1 MHSAIISGTVLGSA
15 PQVRFTTEG
24 TKLCEFILSVPAQ
37 SDREAA
43 GTMKVTVWNTDTIEW
58 LANVAPGQ
66 AVLLEGRI
74 SIETVDRQEG
84 FKESRAVMTADR
96 VHLVDQP
103 LPLNVIHLIGRT
115 GQDPEIKFFESGA
128 VTASVSLAVNV
139 KRDVTAW
146 FNIKAWSRTAQVCA
160 DYVHKGKQIAVQGSL
175 YWEVW
180 TDRNTGAHRSK
191 PVIRVNNLELLGG
204 RNDNAPIDRELVE
217 QF

>member
-1 MHSAIISGTVLGSA
+1 MHSAIISGIILGSA

-24 TKLCEFILSVPAQ
+24 TKLVEFILSVPAQ
-37 SDREAA
+37 SDRESA
-43 GTMKVTVWNTDTIEW
+43 GTMKVTVWNADTIEW

-96 VHLVDQP
+96 VHLVDAP

-146 FNIKAWSRTAQVCA
+146 FSIKAWSKTATVCA
-160 DYVHKGKQIAVQGSL
+160 DYVRKGKQIAVQGSL
-175 YWEVW
+175 YWETW
-180 TDRNTGAHRSK
+180 TDRNTGASRSK

-204 RNDNAPIDRELVE
+204 RNDNAPADRELVE